1 MHTKRFYVSESLLIN
16 KSSYNSMEPRFYED
30 IEEFYKVS
38 YPFLMK
44 NEAENNLPLS
54 ILISLRNNMK
64 VYGETKPLLF
74 SLIDSKIVKLIAIR
88 TPPHDLIISFT
99 DDLSTIEV
107 LTEELANKRE
117 KLPGVLSFKEG
128 AEKFAEKWC
137 EKNSLKYDF
146 KPQIAFIN
154 K

>member
-1 MHTKRFYVSESLLIN
+1 M
-16 KSSYNSMEPRFYED
+16 
-30 IEEFYKVS
+30 
-38 YPFLMK
+38 
-44 NEAENNLPLS
+44 
-54 ILISLRNNMK
+54 
-64 VYGETKPLLF
+64 
-74 SLIDSKIVKLIAIR
+74 KLIAIR